1 MDLIFKFLIIS
12 AIFLKFVSG
21 QDLPDPIA
29 FQWREGDDCV
39 NLNCPSGNCM
49 NVTLPLTD
57 PNGQELLLT
66 DDFCLKLRPG
76 HQWTWEFNWTNP
88 IFAGLCNEPYDGFV
102 IRNSPFQAFFGVD
115 GILIWVI
122 KHYMKSLIFVQ
133 KTNFGVFLCLG
144 LR

>member
-1 MDLIFKFLIIS
+1 MDLIFKIPIIF
-12 AIFLKFVSG
+12 AIFLNFNSG
-21 QDLPDPIA
+21 QELPDPIA
-29 FQWREGDDCV
+29 FQWREGDDCA

-122 KHYMKSLIFVQ
+122 THYSEGLIFVQ
-133 KTNFGVFLCLG
+133 KKTNFGIFYV
-144 LR
+144 